1 MGDEELHEIVQA
13 LEPHLP
19 GWSLEWDPANRPR
32 YAVEC
37 AAFASSNDEGA
48 GMYVELSRR
57 TDPPRLV
64 VHGRYFPSYY
74 PEPRERP
81 RITVSSARPVAT
93 IAADIQRRFVPHYLE
108 AFARVCE
115 RKRRAEERERQEA
128 AIRVELA
135 AILDEEVSGDGMIR
149 YRSDRGGGYIYGRI
163 EVSGDHVKLDV
174 SGVPVETARAICRLL
189 QGVGSLAI
197 EPSVAVARGPKGL
210 SSSVVVNGRVVY
222 RYPDDGPAPQPARR
236 VAQAIAGALGLPVA
250 EVTVEDP
257 CDEKEVA
264 AALKR

>member
-1 MGDEELHEIVQA
+1 MSDEELHEIAQA
-13 LEPHLP
+13 LEPHFP

-32 YAVEC
+32 YALFV
-37 AAFASSNDEGA
+37 NDEGA

-74 PEPRERP
+74 PEPKARP
-81 RITVSSARPVAT
+81 RITLSSTRSIAA
-93 IAADIQRRFVPHYLE
+93 IAADIQRRFIPRYLG

-115 RKRRAEERERQEA
+115 RRRRAEERERREA
-128 AIRVELA
+128 AIRAELA
-135 AILDEEVSGDGMIR
+135 AILGEEVSGDGMIR
-149 YRSDRGGGYIYGRI
+149 YRSDRGGGYTYGRV
-163 EVSGDHVKLDV
+163 EVSGERVKLDI
-174 SGVPVETARAICRLL
+174 SGIPVDTARAICRLL
-189 QGVGSLAI
+189 GGARTLDP
-197 EPSVAVARGPKGL
+197 EPSVVVAQDPGRL

-236 VAQAIAGALGLPVA
+236 VAQAVADALGLPVA
-250 EVTVEDP
+250 EVAVEDP
-257 CDEKEVA
+257 WDEETVT

>member
-1 MGDEELHEIVQA
+1 MGDEELHEIAQA
-13 LEPHLP
+13 LEPHFP

-32 YAVEC
+32 YALFV
-37 AAFASSNDEGA
+37 NNEGA

-81 RITVSSARPVAT
+81 RITLSSARSIAA

-128 AIRVELA
+128 ATRVELA
-135 AILDEEVSGDGMIR
+135 AILDEEVSGDGVIR
-149 YRSDRGGGYIYGRI
+149 YRRDRGGGYTYGRV
-163 EVSGDHVKLDV
+163 EVSGDQVKLDI
-174 SGVPVETARAICRLL
+174 SAIPVDTARAICRLL
-189 QGVGSLAI
+189 RGVGSLAI
-197 EPSVAVARGPKGL
+197 EPSVVVVRDPEGL
-210 SSSVVVNGRVVY
+210 SSSVAVNGWVVY

-236 VAQAIAGALGLPVA
+236 VAQAIADALGLPVT

-257 CDEKEVA
+257 WDEEMVA